1 MEYTEEYLEK
11 LSLVDSYINFSA
23 ICEDFDLDE
32 GGLAPEQLMDLER
45 ILIEFIQQNKWDSS
59 DES

>member
-32 GGLAPEQLMDLER
+32 GALSPEQLLDLER
-45 ILIEFIQQNKWDSS
+45 ILIEFIQQNKWNYS

>member
-1 MEYTEEYLEK
+1 MEYTREHLEK

-32 GGLAPEQLMDLER
+32 GGLAPDQLMELEDL
-45 ILIEFIQQNKWDSS
+45 LVEFILQNKWDKN
-59 DES
+59 D

>member
-1 MEYTEEYLEK
+1 MEYTEQYLEK

-45 ILIEFIQQNKWDSS
+45 ILIEFIQQNKWDQ
-59 DES
+59 E